1 MQILYIFSTFQTRQG
16 QYIIHHNTW
25 PHPQLLAL
33 TLKRCKCFIEFHFT
47 MLLSSL
53 VAFVCAY
60 GPVSCLSC
68 LPAQVP
74 EASHIHFIPYAHCKR
89 SVSTPAHIHLPGMLQ
104 AVFHQIM
111 SQTFP
116 HPPLSLRC
124 SHHVAMALHRD
135 IRQTP
140 RIGCRFPSCFHLL
153 LVPKEGNNVVM
164 SFNKLSDPLMEG
176 WQSLPVATN

>member
-1 MQILYIFSTFQTRQG
+1 MFG
-16 QYIIHHNTW
+16 
-25 PHPQLLAL
+25 P
-33 TLKRCKCFIEFHFT
+33 EFHFT
-47 MLLSSL
+47 MLLSIL

-60 GPVSCLSC
+60 GPASCLSC

-74 EASHIHFIPYAHCKR
+74 EASNIHFIPHAHCKR
-89 SVSTPAHIHLPGMLQ
+89 SVSTPAHIPWDV
-104 AVFHQIM
+104 ASRFP
-111 SQTFP
+111 SDPKTFP
-116 HPPLSLRC
+116 QPPLSLCR

-176 WQSLPVATN
+176 WQSLPVATNWLKNLFKKRA